1 MTSNFVLEE
10 LPSGLFK
17 FNPQLKKLNFAK
29 NNIKSLFS
37 NTLEGLKNLEEILI
51 GNNPIIDIPNGFFSK
66 AENLRQRNQETSMQ
80 SNVRKWRGVVEKY
93 EVVSSRQK
101 INKDVLATSLSD
113 TIICIFEPEFGAA
126 NLIFC
131 R

>member
-10 LPSGLFK
+10 LPNGLFK
-17 FNPQLKKLNFAK
+17 FNPELKKLNFAK

-37 NTLEGLKNLEEILI
+37 NTLEGLENLEEILI

-66 AENLRQRNQETSMQ
+66 AENLRQRNQETSLQ

-93 EVVSSRQK
+93 EVVSSRH
-101 INKDVLATSLSD
+101 
-113 TIICIFEPEFGAA
+113 
-126 NLIFC
+126 
-131 R
+131 

>member
-10 LPSGLFK
+10 LPNGLFK
-17 FNPQLKKLNFAK
+17 FNSELKKLNFAK

-66 AENLRQRNQETSMQ
+66 AENLR
-80 SNVRKWRGVVEKY
+80 
-93 EVVSSRQK
+93 
-101 INKDVLATSLSD
+101 
-113 TIICIFEPEFGAA
+113 
-126 NLIFC
+126 
-131 R
+131 

>member
-10 LPSGLFK
+10 LPNGLFK
-17 FNPQLKKLNFAK
+17 FNSELKKLNFAK

-66 AENLRQRNQETSMQ
+66 AENLRQRNQETLLQ
-80 SNVRKWRGVVEKY
+80 SNVRK
-93 EVVSSRQK
+93 
-101 INKDVLATSLSD
+101 
-113 TIICIFEPEFGAA
+113 
-126 NLIFC
+126 
-131 R
+131 